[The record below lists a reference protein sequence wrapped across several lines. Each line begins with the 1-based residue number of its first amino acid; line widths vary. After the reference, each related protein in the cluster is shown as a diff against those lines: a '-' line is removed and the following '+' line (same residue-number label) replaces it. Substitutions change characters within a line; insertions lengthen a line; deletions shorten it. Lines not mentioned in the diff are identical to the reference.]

1 MRVSPVMIAKIFFS
15 ITSVLVGLIIMLVA
29 ITGLIDPVGTKLA
42 DDNDPFGDPGGPW
55 YPIFLIFV
63 SLILILWPIILKIY
77 RDVKDE
83 KQGINTNKFK

>member
-1 MRVSPVMIAKIFFS
+1 MRVSPVMIVKIFFS

-83 KQGINTNKFK
+83 KQGVNTNKFK

>member
-1 MRVSPVMIAKIFFS
+1 MRVSHVMLVKIFFS

-29 ITGLIDPVGTKLA
+29 ITGIIDPVGTKLA

-55 YPIFLIFV
+55 YPNFLIFV

-83 KQGINTNKFK
+83 KQGISTS